1 MPSITPECNLI
12 VVKSLKDLP
21 EEIQKAQENDT
32 GVMEFETIKWYY
44 YIYEQDSSWFHNGI
58 SFHNIGL
65 VKVCTISSKTIF
77 IRYVSGAY
85 LLKRPP
91 CQNIHFC
98 YQTQGHLKAD
108 FVPKG

>member
-44 YIYEQDSSWFHNGI
+44 YIYEQDSS
-58 SFHNIGL
+58 
-65 VKVCTISSKTIF
+65 
-77 IRYVSGAY
+77 
-85 LLKRPP
+85 
-91 CQNIHFC
+91 
-98 YQTQGHLKAD
+98 
-108 FVPKG
+108 